1 MSNNINN
8 LSKQELAELIFND
21 ELKTLVSSTLTNH
34 YGVKTVEYRQLTY
47 GVGIQLTGSDS
58 FGFILG
64 AISKVTGI
72 ATESF
77 GVLGENKDT
86 KTAFYAYLPEKD
98 KGLYRRL
105 KSRNIIINKN

>member
-1 MSNNINN
+1 MSSNINN
-8 LSKQELAELIFND
+8 LSKQELAELIFD
-21 ELKTLVSSTLTNH
+21 EELKTLVSSTLTNH
-34 YGVKTVEYRQLTY
+34 YGVKSVEYRPLNY

-72 ATESF
+72 AIESF
-77 GVLGENKDT
+77 GILGENKDA

-98 KGLYRRL
+98 KSLHRRL
-105 KSRNIIINKN
+105 KSRNILINKN